1 MHAFN
6 WKSVKPENNTQNE
19 PIFCMYK
26 FFVYCFSIHSNIIT
40 LTKTE
45 KYKDELE
52 EAAIILFYQ
61 LKKKEEEEEAAKK

>member
-1 MHAFN
+1 
-6 WKSVKPENNTQNE
+6 
-19 PIFCMYK
+19 MYK
-26 FFVYCFSIHSNIIT
+26 FFVYCFYVHSNIIT